1 VRRNAANSRRR
12 PSTGLAALATI
23 TILVAGCGSSTPAL
37 TVAVSGPSVLPAG
50 VSFNPPSA
58 PAATT
63 NNNCNAVASLRPLAP
78 LPAPGHMPPGSFM
91 AKIEQAGHLTAGVDQ
106 STFLW
111 GYRDPQTG
119 QLSGFD
125 IDMLHQVSQAMFGDP
140 NRIRFV
146 VVPNSQRIPAVQSGA
161 VDIVAET
168 MTINCAR
175 KQLVDFST
183 VYYNAGQ
190 RILAP
195 GDSHIT
201 GPSSLAGKRVC
212 ATSGSTSIQNL
223 KTLKVEPPVKAVAA
237 ANQADCLVL
246 LQQGQVDAISTDDT
260 ILQGLAAQDPNV
272 QLVGRTFTAEPY
284 GMAISRA
291 HPDFVAFVN
300 AVLARERA
308 DGTWAAIY
316 KRWLGRF
323 DGGRAPPPPAATYR
337 GR

>member
-1 VRRNAANSRRR
+1 MRRNTENSRRR
-12 PSTGLAALATI
+12 RTTGLAALATI
-23 TILVAGCGSSTPAL
+23 TILVAGCGRSTPTPA
-37 TVAVSGPSVLPAG
+37 VAISGPSALPAG
-50 VSFNPPSA
+50 VSFNPPSTSS
-58 PAATT
+58 ATT
-63 NNNCNAVASLRPLAP
+63 NSNCNAVASLRPLAP
-78 LPAPGHMPPGSFM
+78 LPAPGNMPPGSFM

-125 IDMLHQVSQAMFGDP
+125 IDMLHQVSQAIFADP

-175 KQLVDFST
+175 TPLVDFST
-183 VYYNAGQ
+183 VYYSAGQ

-195 GDSHIT
+195 VDSHIT

-223 KTLKVEPPVKAVAA
+223 QTLKVTPPVKAVAA

-260 ILQGLAAQDPNV
+260 ILQGLAAQDPSV
-272 QLVGRTFTAEPY
+272 QLVGRAFTAEPY
-284 GMAISRA
+284 GMAISKA

-323 DGGRAPPPPAATYR
+323 DGGRVPAPPTATYSR
-337 GR
+337 R